1 LKRIEKKKSPMR
13 NSIKHGWLGRCASGN
28 VPCLTPFQVGAN
40 MNERNKHGLKGLV
53 NMGNTCFMTCILQV
67 LAHNPAVQACFRQT
81 DLSMPSLSQSQLNS
95 MNPLLPPTHIGYE
108 MGLLISSLFEQ
119 NSYMCGDD
127 CALDP
132 VVPHR
137 MLYATWKLAD
147 HMAGYDQQDAHEFLM
162 VLLDGMAQNARMT
175 APSGSFVHEAFCG
188 YLRSDVVRSQMR
200 KFEPVVLHFST
211 GMRAVRCGKLLQG
224 GVS

>member
-1 LKRIEKKKSPMR
+1 MR

-53 NMGNTCFMTCILQV
+53 NMGYTCFMTCILQV

-162 VLLDGMAQNARMT
+162 VLLVGLEGSLSRLSYNAAT
-175 APSGSFVHEAFCG
+175 FV
-188 YLRSDVVRSQMR
+188 R
-200 KFEPVVLHFST
+200 
-211 GMRAVRCGKLLQG
+211 
-224 GVS
+224 